1 MANGDSWITTRSF
14 LFPFNDWLL
23 FLSSLVTWL
32 NSFSFA
38 THLEILS
45 FSHVIKYT
53 DPSEMCGQS
62 TRAVESTWFLSVI
75 SRTDFFS
82 LNHSLPHSSQFR
94 KTTGLGSAGTSYLR
108 AYIVAR
114 WSWPLGDLRFFP
126 VMDLSSC
133 DCWKITNKNI
143 SGVLI
148 FTSTLKKF
156 HFWFRGQKQVTFV
169 IKLG

>member
-1 MANGDSWITTRSF
+1 MTYF
-14 LFPFNDWLL
+14 
-23 FLSSLVTWL
+23 SSLVTWL

-62 TRAVESTWFLSVI
+62 TRAVESTWSLSVI

-82 LNHSLPHSSQFR
+82 LINHSLPHSSQFR
-94 KTTGLGSAGTSYLR
+94 KTTGLGSAGACYLR
-108 AYIVAR
+108 AYCGAVILAV
-114 WSWPLGDLRFFP
+114 GDLRFFP

-143 SGVLI
+143 SGVFI

-156 HFWFRGQKQVTFV
+156 HFSFRGQKRVTFV

>member
-1 MANGDSWITTRSF
+1 MANGDSWITRRSF
-14 LFPFNDWLL
+14 LFPFNDLLL

-53 DPSEMCGQS
+53 DPSGMCGQS

-94 KTTGLGSAGTSYLR
+94 KTTGLGSAGASYLR
-108 AYIVAR
+108 AYCGAVILAVGG
-114 WSWPLGDLRFFP
+114 SSF
-126 VMDLSSC
+126 LSSHGFVQLWLLK
-133 DCWKITNKNI
+133 DNKQNI
-143 SGVLI
+143 SGVFI

-156 HFWFRGQKQVTFV
+156 HFSFRGQKRVTFV